1 MQKYQLSG
9 GNATIVSL
17 QVQFPAIVPSLAG
30 ELVPSS
36 QMLCHVSVQKPS
48 LRTAPGIDM
57 DLNIVTTETML
68 ESPVRVSIKSQCS
81 DKLVTY
87 VLNRYTI

>member
-17 QVQFPAIVPSLAG
+17 QVQLPTIVPSLAQ

-36 QMLCHVSVQKPS
+36 QMMCHVSVQNPN
-48 LRTAPGIDM
+48 LQTAPAI
-57 DLNIVTTETML
+57 DLNFVTTVEML